1 LRWTDLDE
9 AIDSAWAK
17 ASRVPGYIGEREF
30 RALAMLFMS
39 ASQTGVSVEIGSFK
53 GRSTV
58 GLAALSAHYGLGPI
72 VSIDPHSAPSVTDP
86 ELGEQSSSFDDFLKA
101 LEESGTRKHVEVHR
115 AMSRDVA
122 RGWTRPI
129 RFLWIDGDHTY
140 DGAKSD
146 FEMFLPH
153 VVDCGIIALHDT
165 LHEFEGPIRVFVEE
179 MLRSDRFGPAGLLHS
194 IGWAKYCPREG
205 ARFRDTRERLAR
217 RAAKLIP
224 LVAGGRS
231 VTGLAK
237 YRWKLLCALIPHPI
251 LSAAELESAL
261 AAQQQ

>member
-1 LRWTDLDE
+1 LPWTDLDP
-9 AIDSAWAK
+9 AIDSAWDK
-17 ASRVPGYIGEREF
+17 ASRVPGYIGDREF
-30 RALAMLFMS
+30 RALAMLFAS
-39 ASQTGVSVEIGSFK
+39 APGVGVSVEIGSFK

-72 VSIDPHSAPSVTDP
+72 ISIDPHSAPSATDP
-86 ELGEQSSSFDDFLKA
+86 DLGEQTSSFDDFSRA
-101 LEESGTRKHVEVHR
+101 VEESGTREHVEVHR

-146 FEMFLPH
+146 FEMFVPH
-153 VVDCGIIALHDT
+153 VVEGGIVALHDT

-179 MLRSDRFGPAGLLHS
+179 MLRSDCFGPAGLLHS
-194 IGWAKYCPREG
+194 IGWAQYCPCDG
-205 ARFRDTRERLAR
+205 IRFRGPRERLAR
-217 RAAKLIP
+217 RAEKLIP

-231 VTGLAK
+231 VNGLAK
-237 YRWKLLCALIPHPI
+237 YRWKVLCALIPHAI
-251 LSAAELESAL
+251 LSAAELEKAL
-261 AAQQQ
+261 SPQ